1 MNRKITSVAFL
12 SLALLLSACGG
23 FGSSDSMSDKDY
35 IVILRNV
42 PAGICE
48 STLYRDTLKGYGFKG
63 ILTEETATDTSC
75 ETYGKSNDGQYCA
88 EELYDNGEK
97 NCVVGFDKFGSSDV
111 SLREKN
117 AREYWDLDIATN
129 TILEQFLK
137 EKK

>member
-1 MNRKITSVAFL
+1 MNRKITSATLL

-23 FGSSDSMSDKDY
+23 GSSFDSMSDKDY
-35 IVILRNV
+35 IVILKNV

-63 ILTEETATDTSC
+63 VLTEETTTETDC

-88 EELYDNGEK
+88 EEFYDNGEK
-97 NCVVGFDKFGSSDV
+97 NCVVGFDKFGNSDI
-111 SLREKN
+111 SLRDKN

-129 TILEQFLK
+129 TAAEQFFK